1 LNIAG
6 LSDTEADL
14 RRRVEVFGR
23 NEIPPKPPKSFLR
36 LVWEALQDV
45 TLIVLLI
52 AAALSLGLSFYKA
65 PDDGSGTH
73 AIVVA
78 VSYQDRFVAI
88 THILLNLDEN
98 TQIPQRD
105 LKYPDLVKKTPAVAT
120 LAVIVVVIVSFDV
133 VQTLPDPPSS
143 SSSILLT
150 LSSFPILSIS
160 SFSFLFSA
168 SFFLFS
174 ILLRFSYL
182 LFLSF
187 ICLYRLFASLW
198 FE

>member
-78 VSYQDRFVAI
+78 VFLSRPFCCNNSDFAEFGR
-88 THILLNLDEN
+88 
-98 TQIPQRD
+98 
-105 LKYPDLVKKTPAVAT
+105 KYPDTPT
-120 LAVIVVVIVSFDV
+120 R
-133 VQTLPDPPSS
+133 PK
-143 SSSILLT
+143 
-150 LSSFPILSIS
+150 IS
-160 SFSFLFSA
+160 RSREKNA
-168 SFFLFS
+168 SCGNTGNDCGGNCEF
-174 ILLRFSYL
+174 
-182 LFLSF
+182 
-187 ICLYRLFASLW
+187 
-198 FE
+198 